1 MKLFPYQNHVHW
13 VFIGFPMVFPNDF
26 AHVLWF
32 FFVTKMMI
40 TTILW
45 LLMILRSAQSP
56 ESPKNVEFQGM
67 LLLLRLCQPDQA
79 RLISAEKQ
87 QWQKAI
93 RLQVANDLPWFAT
106 SHQHQNISKYSK
118 IGLKQSKTCFFYCCF
133 MPFHHFFGGV
143 LMFLDVSWCFWMF
156 QGDAKSEPLKRLV
169 PWMPPSGHAAANTSA
184 QALER
189 PKAMVSAGEHV
200 KWFFTCDLWSK
211 YI

>member
-26 AHVLWF
+26 ANVLWF

-143 LMFLDVSWCFWMF
+143 LMFLDVSWCFLMF
-156 QGDAKSEPLKRLV
+156 LDVSGRCKVWAFEKAGSLNAAKWPCR
-169 PWMPPSGHAAANTSA
+169 G
-184 QALER
+184 
-189 PKAMVSAGEHV
+189 
-200 KWFFTCDLWSK
+200 
-211 YI
+211 